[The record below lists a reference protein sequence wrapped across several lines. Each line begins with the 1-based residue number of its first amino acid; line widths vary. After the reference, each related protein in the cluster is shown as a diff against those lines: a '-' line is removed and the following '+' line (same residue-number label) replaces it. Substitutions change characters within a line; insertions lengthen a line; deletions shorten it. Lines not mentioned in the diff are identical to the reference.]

1 MSNCRTCPQRV
12 VTTSV
17 AVVGTSLVLT
27 VPATTVFTI
36 DSKVCLIIAQ
46 PLPEAGE
53 ALPVV
58 IEVSGTTTEIP
69 LYHTISEIQ
78 NSRGC
83 HGFCT
88 FGNIV
93 YGIDLCEV
101 GRNRL
106 PLFFSDASIFYDL
119 RGVERLCRCREV

>member
-1 MSNCRTCPQRV
+1 MSVCKTCFTKLV
-12 VTTSV
+12 STTI
-17 AVVGTSLVLT
+17 AVVGTNLVITL
-27 VPATTVFTI
+27 PATTVLTI
-36 DSKVCLIIAQ
+36 DTKYCLIVAQ
-46 PLPEAGE
+46 PIPETGE

-58 IEVSGTTTEIP
+58 LEVSGTTTEIP
-69 LYHTISEIQ
+69 LYHTISEIR

-83 HGFCT
+83 HGQCT

-93 YGIDLCEV
+93 YGIDLCER

-119 RGVERLCRCREV
+119 RNVEHLRRCGRD